1 MGQETCLKVKKWEE
15 FQHYKRRNPPWIRL
29 YRRIVDDA
37 DFQCLP
43 LASRA
48 LAPMLWL
55 IASETL
61 DGTIQSKPGALSFRL
76 RQSIS
81 ELLEGLIPLMDKGF
95 IEGFGDFAIEVL
107 APRLHGATP
116 EAEAETEKN
125 QSQKHVRQTSPDEC
139 LQEDFGRFWEVYPKR
154 EDKKETEQVWRRLTV
169 AERLAAYAGVLRWR
183 ESGRWN
189 DKQFVPS
196 PARYLRRRKW
206 EDEIVRSD
214 GSKTAAEK
222 NHDTTARALSR
233 VFSDVVGD
241 VSPNLPPTDR
251 GTGSGGVPGGPQRL
265 LGCADRPGMQRGDQA
280 LRVHPETSG
289 DYPVH

>member
-1 MGQETCLKVKKWEE
+1 MSTETYLKVKKWEQ

-61 DGTIQSKPGALSFRL
+61 DGTIHCKPGALSFRL

-116 EAEAETEKN
+116 EAEAEAEAEKI
-125 QSQKHVRQTSPDEC
+125 QSQKHVRQTPPDEC
-139 LQEDFGRFWEVYPKR
+139 LREDFGRFWDVYPKHEDRR
-154 EDKKETEQVWRRLTV
+154 EAWQVWRRLTV
-169 AERLAAYAGVLRWR
+169 SDRLAAYAGVLRWR
-183 ESGRWN
+183 ESGRWH
-189 DKQFVPS
+189 DPQFVPG
-196 PARYLRRRKW
+196 PAKYLRRRKW
-206 EDEIVRSD
+206 EDEIAGG
-214 GSKTAAEK
+214 GSGPKTAAEK
-222 NHDTTARALSR
+222 NHATSTAALSS
-233 VFSDVVGD
+233 VFSDLVGD
-241 VSPNLPPTDR
+241 VHAGVSPADR
-251 GTGSGGVPGGPQRL
+251 GDGGGGLPRNSGKL
-265 LGCADRPGMQRGDQA
+265 LCRAN
-280 LRVHPETSG
+280 
-289 DYPVH
+289 